1 METSIGDIAPLVET
15 MELNLQTW
23 QKFYPV
29 ITSPFQR
36 IICPNLKL
44 LQKNVPN
51 GDLSPTILKQLFHL
65 IQGGTIRQIAIAL
78 KKSDLKTAQLLL
90 PYIKHKIVGVKSPNA
105 PFDRLPSIPHP
116 LTSFES
122 NSEEMKLPNSAIKSQ
137 LRPLTALAEKS
148 PSVEVDN
155 SNQVTKILPQSKL
168 VVRNSNNDRTRKKT
182 FKIVSIDDSPT
193 MLDMI
198 KNYLGDEKKYDVST
212 LENPML
218 SLGVLFSAKPDLI
231 LMDFSMPGINGY
243 KLCSILRKSHVFQ
256 TTPIIMVSG
265 NLNLV
270 DDNKWQT
277 SGITDYLPKPFDRE
291 DLIKMIERH
300 L

>member
-1 METSIGDIAPLVET
+1 MLTITNTNQIFEPKQTLTNLVNTNSTGCLKIHADNLTWEIYLQNGKLKYAQYSLQNLQSIKHILLRYNFVSTVKLIKHFKGDLSAHKSIFTIVDELLIAKLIINKQKSLIYRELTNEAIELYLWLENASYEWKPEILDDDDNDIDDVSVETSIGDIAPLVET

-51 GDLSPTILKQLFHL
+51 GDLSPTILKQLFNL

-122 NSEEMKLPNSAIKSQ
+122 NSEEMKLPNSAIQSQ
-137 LRPLTALAEKS
+137 LRPLTALAE
-148 PSVEVDN
+148 
-155 SNQVTKILPQSKL
+155 
-168 VVRNSNNDRTRKKT
+168 
-182 FKIVSIDDSPT
+182 
-193 MLDMI
+193 
-198 KNYLGDEKKYDVST
+198 
-212 LENPML
+212 
-218 SLGVLFSAKPDLI
+218 
-231 LMDFSMPGINGY
+231 
-243 KLCSILRKSHVFQ
+243 
-256 TTPIIMVSG
+256 
-265 NLNLV
+265 
-270 DDNKWQT
+270 
-277 SGITDYLPKPFDRE
+277 
-291 DLIKMIERH
+291 
-300 L
+300 